1 MKLLNLVPIIGGE
14 QWWSDEMGRY
24 TCKYLRPDTQVET
37 WGLAH
42 GPGSIEGEYDEMLA
56 TPETVFLCEK
66 AQREG
71 FAGVFINCFG
81 DPGVRAARE
90 VVDIPVFGG
99 FEPVM
104 QMALGVADKIGIIT
118 VIPHPVSM
126 IQANI
131 AKARLNG
138 RVVCVRN
145 INVPV
150 LDLSDHRKVVDALV
164 EQAIQ
169 ATRVDLAQA
178 IVLGCTGF
186 VDVAEDVQQQ
196 LLDKGHDTVVL
207 EAARSAMMTLEV
219 YARMGF
225 KHSRLTY
232 LPPRE
237 KERRWWGN

>member
-1 MKLLNLVPIIGGE
+1 MKLLNLVPIIGGD
-14 QWWSDEMGRY
+14 QWWNDEMSAY

-37 WGLAH
+37 WSLQH

-66 AQREG
+66 AQKEG
-71 FAGVFINCFG
+71 FDGVFINCFG

-126 IQANI
+126 IRAGV
-131 AKARLNG
+131 AKARFDE

-150 LDLSDHRKVVDALV
+150 LDLADHKKVVSALV
-164 EQAIQ
+164 EQAVQ
-169 ATRVDLAQA
+169 AINMDLAQA

-186 VDVAEDVQQQ
+186 VDVAEAVQDQ
-196 LLDKGHDTVVL
+196 LRDKGYDTVVL
-207 EAARSAMMTLEV
+207 EAARSAMMMLEV
-219 YARMGF
+219 YAAMGLR
-225 KHSRLTY
+225 HSRLTY

-237 KERRWWGN
+237 KERTWWGD

>member
-1 MKLLNLVPIIGGE
+1 VKLLNLVPIIGGDT
-14 QWWSDEMGRY
+14 WWSDAMGTY
-24 TCKYLRPDTQVET
+24 TNKYLRPDTQVET
-37 WGLAH
+37 WALKY

-66 AQREG
+66 AQKEG

-104 QMALGVADKIGIIT
+104 QLALGAADKIGIIT
-118 VIPHPVSM
+118 VIPHPVTM
-126 IQANI
+126 IAANV
-131 AKARLNG
+131 AKARLNN

-145 INVPV
+145 IDVPV
-150 LDLSDHRKVVDALV
+150 LELGDHQKVITALV
-164 EQAIQ
+164 EEAVKAI
-169 ATRVDLAQA
+169 TVDHAQA

-186 VDVAEDVQQQ
+186 VDVAEAVQARLREQ
-196 LLDKGHDTVVL
+196 GYDTVVL
-207 EAARSAMMTLEV
+207 EAARSAMMLLEM
-219 YARMGF
+219 YALMGL

-232 LPPRE
+232 LSPRE
-237 KERRWWGN
+237 KERKWWGE

>member
-1 MKLLNLVPIIGGE
+1 MKLLNLVPIIGGD

-37 WGLAH
+37 WGLTH

-126 IQANI
+126 IRSGI
-131 AKARLNG
+131 ATSMCR
-138 RVVCVRN
+138 C
-145 INVPV
+145 
-150 LDLSDHRKVVDALV
+150 
-164 EQAIQ
+164 
-169 ATRVDLAQA
+169 
-178 IVLGCTGF
+178 
-186 VDVAEDVQQQ
+186 
-196 LLDKGHDTVVL
+196 
-207 EAARSAMMTLEV
+207 
-219 YARMGF
+219 
-225 KHSRLTY
+225 LT
-232 LPPRE
+232 
-237 KERRWWGN
+237 